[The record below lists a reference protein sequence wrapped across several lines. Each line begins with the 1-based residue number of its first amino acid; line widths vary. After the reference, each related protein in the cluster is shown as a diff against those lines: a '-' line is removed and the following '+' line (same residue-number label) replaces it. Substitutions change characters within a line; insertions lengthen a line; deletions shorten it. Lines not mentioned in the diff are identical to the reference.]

1 MRVPGGLRSAILV
14 ATLLG
19 PMASSAQFLTGQK
32 LLDLC
37 ARHDREDPGE
47 SEAELVRDVAGT
59 GTCRGYLMGVAD
71 RLEDDPSTGVCIPPN
86 TAVGALLS
94 ALRGYADRHPDE
106 VHRPASQVAAGA
118 FHRAYACPSPDT
130 TGRGPPR

>member
-1 MRVPGGLRSAILV
+1 MPSGARCAILV
-14 ATLLG
+14 VTLLG
-19 PMASSAQFLTGQK
+19 PMDPSAQFLTGQK

-71 RLEDDPSTGVCIPPN
+71 RLEDDPGTGVCIPPS
-86 TAVGALLS
+86 TTVGAMLA

-106 VHRPASQVAAGA
+106 LHRPASQVAAGA